1 MEQKACE
8 SDHNTG
14 LAVDLVPQYSQ
25 TKDAETIVQTPEYQW
40 LSEHA
45 AEYGF
50 VLRYPED
57 KQEITGVEFKP
68 WHWRYVGK
76 ELATFLQG
84 QNFTLE
90 EYWQQYL
97 N

>member
-1 MEQKACE
+1 M
-8 SDHNTG
+8 
-14 LAVDLVPQYSQ
+14 
-25 TKDAETIVQTPEYQW
+25 QTPEYQW

-76 ELATFLQG
+76 ELASFLTG
-84 QNFTLE
+84 QNLTLE
-90 EYWQQYL
+90 EY
-97 N
+97 